1 MNIFQGSIRVVWLE
15 KYIQLIILIILFS
28 GDDRVNQNTG
38 VTVLQVLMLREH
50 NRVCDELLQLNP
62 LWDDE
67 TIYQEARRV
76 VVAEVQRITYDAYLP
91 VILGRLYT
99 YSSFMASFTFVLVA
113 YLFTTHFN
121 NISVSINCTKCC
133 LNYLYVY
140 ITNL

>member
-1 MNIFQGSIRVVWLE
+1 MWLE
-15 KYIQLIILIILFS
+15 KYIQLIVLIILCS

-62 LWDDE
+62 HWDDE

-121 NISVSINCTKCC
+121 NISISINCIQ
-133 LNYLYVY
+133 NVV
-140 ITNL
+140 